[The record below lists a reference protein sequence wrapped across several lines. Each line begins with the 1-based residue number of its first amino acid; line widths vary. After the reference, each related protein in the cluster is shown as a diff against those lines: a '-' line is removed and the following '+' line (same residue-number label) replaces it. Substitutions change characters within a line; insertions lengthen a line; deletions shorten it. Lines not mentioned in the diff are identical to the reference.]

1 MARNK
6 IGLKFEGFEEYIAK
20 LDQLGGS
27 DAMRRG
33 VESALKASKQY
44 VNPKINVA
52 MSPSNLPAKGKY
64 QTGRTK
70 SSIDTDMR
78 VEWDGQ
84 VGSIKIG
91 FDFDKSGVT
100 SIFLMY
106 GTPRMNPAR
115 GLKAS
120 IYGSGTKKEIAK
132 IQEEAVTKAI
142 QRIMGS

>member
-52 MSPSNLPAKGKY
+52 ISHPNLPAKGKY
-64 QTGRTK
+64 RTGQTER
-70 SSIDTDMR
+70 SIDTDMS
-78 VEWDGQ
+78 VEWNGQ
-84 VGSIKIG
+84 IGSIKIG
-91 FDFDKSGVT
+91 FDFDKSGAT

-106 GTPRMNPAR
+106 GTPRMSPAR

-120 IYGSGTKKEIAK
+120 IYGSGTKKEIAR
-132 IQEEAVTKAI
+132 IQEEAVTKAM
-142 QRIMGS
+142 QRILGS